1 MPAKGK
7 ASDSEVVRDVGDND
21 AYLFEAY
28 LMHDIDKENY
38 QTQFSAIAHA
48 TFKNSGN
55 SEDNSL
61 SSVERKLS
69 FQQALWDALSAPDME
84 EKDRKILMNFLND
97 MNIPNPNP

>member
-61 SSVERKLS
+61 SSVERNLS
-69 FQQALWDALSAPDME
+69 FKEAWADALKGSGMDP
-84 EKDRKILMNFLND
+84 KDREILTKFLND
-97 MNIPNPNP
+97 NDLNISNP

>member
-1 MPAKGK
+1 MPAKGE
-7 ASDSEVVRDVGDND
+7 ASDSEVVYDGEG
-21 AYLFEAY
+21 AFLFEAC

-61 SSVERKLS
+61 SSDERKLS
-69 FQQALWDALSAPDME
+69 FQEAGKDALDSDPGMNQ
-84 EKDRKILMNFLND
+84 KDREILTKFLDDLN
-97 MNIPNPNP
+97 NSNP